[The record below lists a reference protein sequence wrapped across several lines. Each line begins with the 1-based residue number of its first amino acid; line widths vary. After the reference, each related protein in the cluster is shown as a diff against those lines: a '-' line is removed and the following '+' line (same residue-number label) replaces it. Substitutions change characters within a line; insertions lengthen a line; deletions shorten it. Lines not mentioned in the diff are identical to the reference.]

1 MGKERST
8 IVATFDMTKGYW
20 QLLIDESCRRHTAF
34 ITILGIF
41 VWMRVPMGIKP
52 AAAYFQ
58 CMMMTIVLVQ
68 LIYVI
73 CEVYIDDVIVHG
85 KTPQEF
91 LERLRTVFARFREFK
106 INLNPLKSKIGME
119 KVVYVGSLI
128 DKDGMHYTK
137 EKLSEVEEFLIP
149 KGIKKL
155 RGFLG
160 LANYFQGILKTS
172 SP

>member
-1 MGKERST
+1 MLWPIPNIEHMIRRMGKERST
-8 IVATFDMTKGYW
+8 IFATFDMTKGYW

-91 LERLRTVFARFREFK
+91 LERLRTVFARFQEFK
-106 INLNPLKSKIGME
+106 INLNPIKTNWHGQSSIRRKS
-119 KVVYVGSLI
+119 YRQRRHAL
-128 DKDGMHYTK
+128 H
-137 EKLSEVEEFLIP
+137 
-149 KGIKKL
+149 
-155 RGFLG
+155 
-160 LANYFQGILKTS
+160 
-172 SP
+172 

>member
-1 MGKERST
+1 MSIVSTKGKERST
-8 IVATFDMTKGYW
+8 VFATFDMTKGYW

-58 CMMMTIVLVQ
+58 CMMI
-68 LIYVI
+68 I
-73 CEVYIDDVIVHG
+73 CEVYIDDLIVHG

-106 INLNPLKSKIGME
+106 INLNPLKSKIGMD

-128 DKDGMHYTK
+128 DKDGMHYT
-137 EKLSEVEEFLIP
+137 
-149 KGIKKL
+149 
-155 RGFLG
+155 
-160 LANYFQGILKTS
+160 
-172 SP
+172 